1 MDIFGVI
8 ILQTTEGTEE
18 RCFQK
23 WYLPPD
29 LWVSRWVNVEAGR
42 SPKRLLD
49 WSKQDNGGLD
59 KAGGHGYSERYKGL
73 K

>member
-1 MDIFGVI
+1 M
-8 ILQTTEGTEE
+8 LPE
-18 RCFQK
+18 